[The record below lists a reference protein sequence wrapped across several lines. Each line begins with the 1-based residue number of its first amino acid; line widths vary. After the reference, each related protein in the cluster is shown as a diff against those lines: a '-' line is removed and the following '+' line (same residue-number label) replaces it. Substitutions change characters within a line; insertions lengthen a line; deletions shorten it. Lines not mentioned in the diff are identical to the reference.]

1 MKTPKPSIPPGT
13 LPADQAA
20 ALVTR
25 IISSFNR

>member
-1 MKTPKPSIPPGT
+1 MKTPKPPIPPGS
-13 LPADQAA
+13 LPADQAT